1 MVRSHNR
8 LLTTVA
14 YRLDGK
20 TTYALEGAI
29 FIAGASVQWLR
40 DKLRLFKDA
49 SETGALA
56 KNADPTSTVYLVPAF
71 VGLGAPWWDA
81 DARGAIYGLTRN
93 TGPSDLARAA
103 LESVAYQTHDLLTA
117 MRRDWKGARD
127 TVLRVDGGM
136 VASDW
141 TMQFLSDIL
150 DVPVD
155 RPTILET
162 TALGAAWL
170 AGWKAGVWPDMKGFA
185 RRWALDRQFNPSMD
199 PRLRKARLKGWQ
211 DAVRRTLTK

>member
-1 MVRSHNR
+1 M
-8 LLTTVA
+8 
-14 YRLDGK
+14 
-20 TTYALEGAI
+20 
-29 FIAGASVQWLR
+29 
-40 DKLRLFKDA
+40 
-49 SETGALA
+49 
-56 KNADPTSTVYLVPAF
+56 
-71 VGLGAPWWDA
+71 
-81 DARGAIYGLTRN
+81 
-93 TGPSDLARAA
+93 
-103 LESVAYQTHDLLTA
+103 AYQTVDLLSA
-117 MRRDWKGARD
+117 MRKDWKGARD

-170 AGWKAGVWPDMKGFA
+170 AGWKAGVWPDMKGFSK
-185 RRWALDRQFNPSMD
+185 RWSLERQFNPAMD
-199 PRLRKARLKGWQ
+199 PAVRKRKLSGWR

>member
-1 MVRSHNR
+1 M
-8 LLTTVA
+8 
-14 YRLDGK
+14 
-20 TTYALEGAI
+20 
-29 FIAGASVQWLR
+29 
-40 DKLRLFKDA
+40 
-49 SETGALA
+49 
-56 KNADPTSTVYLVPAF
+56 VYLVPAF

-93 TGPSDLARAA
+93 TGASDLARAA
-103 LESVAYQTHDLLTA
+103 LESVAYQTQDLLTA
-117 MRRDWKGARD
+117 MRKDWKGARD

-170 AGWKAGVWPDMKGFA
+170 AGWKAGVWPDMKGFSK
-185 RRWALDRQFNPSMD
+185 RWALDRQFNPSMD
-199 PRLRKARLKGWQ
+199 RSLRKTKLKGWN